1 MKNFIEATM
10 EGNTS
15 VYDYAGF
22 NTATWNPTVEF
33 DFPFLVFGNLKG
45 KTYAEKKQEVREKA
59 IEFQRIDEGGLS
71 YGEYALIAEYFETYG
86 KRYGLMREFKN
97 EGIL

>member
-1 MKNFIEATM
+1 MKNFIVATI

-15 VYDYAGF
+15 VYDYVDL
-22 NTATWNPTVEF
+22 NKVSWNPTFEF
-33 DFPFLVFGNLKG
+33 DFDFVIFGNLKG

-59 IEFQRIDEGGLS
+59 IGFQRIDEGGLS
-71 YGEYALIAEYFETYG
+71 YGEYAMIADYLMTYG

>member
-1 MKNFIEATM
+1 MKSFIVATI
-10 EGNTS
+10 EGNTA

-22 NTATWNPTVEF
+22 NSALWNPCVEI
-33 DFPFLVFGNLKG
+33 DFPFVVFGRLKG
-45 KTYAEKKQEVREKA
+45 KTYAEKQEEVRQKA
-59 IEFQRIDEGGLS
+59 KDLQAIDEGGLS

-86 KRYGLMREFKN
+86 KRYGLLREFKN

>member
-1 MKNFIEATM
+1 MKNFIVATI

-15 VYDYAGF
+15 VYDYVDL
-22 NTATWNPTVEF
+22 NKVSWNPTVEF
-33 DFPFLVFGNLKG
+33 DFDFVVFGNLKG
-45 KTYAEKKQEVREKA
+45 KTYAEKKQEVRDKA

-71 YGEYALIAEYFETYG
+71 YGEYAMIAEYFETYG